1 MDKLTFSRRMG
12 RDDYKSARRAARIIF
27 HAAALY
33 IPTIAYGKGGF
44 EQTKSVSVAYQ
55 VAMGTIPREL
65 FESFPTKSASPM
77 RFYSR
82 DGHINKSRLWV
93 SACVRNNLSMNTK
106 VLSRTEDYLRYLRIR
121 HG

>member
-1 MDKLTFSRRMG
+1 MDQLTFSRSMG

-33 IPTIAYGKGGF
+33 IPTSAYGKGRF

-55 VAMGTIPREL
+55 VAMGTIPKEL
-65 FESFPTKSASPM
+65 FESFPVKCADPM
-77 RFYSR
+77 RFYDR
-82 DGHINKSRLWV
+82 DGHVNKSRLWV
-93 SACVRNNLSMNTK
+93 SACVRNNLSMDIK
-106 VLSRTEDYLRYLRIR
+106 VLSQNEDYLRHLRIK